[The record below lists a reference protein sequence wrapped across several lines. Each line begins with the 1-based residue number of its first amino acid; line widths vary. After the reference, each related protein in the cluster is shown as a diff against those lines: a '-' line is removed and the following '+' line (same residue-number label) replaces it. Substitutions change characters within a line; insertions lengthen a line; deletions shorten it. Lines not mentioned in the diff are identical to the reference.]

1 MVVLFA
7 VAVGN
12 ELATVLL
19 VVLLYG
25 VPLGMIEENSLD
37 TPLLIT
43 VLLLT
48 ETLATLLTDNEAVE
62 VVLVLLVPVVIADV
76 EEDRSVEGSETDEV
90 VSEEVVTLRESDEVL
105 VESDVNKERE
115 DDLDEEREEVFEEV
129 IEELVVTDFPWIQ
142 SQSPS
147 RSATENFSKG
157 DEALGLILWSAL

>member
-1 MVVLFA
+1 MLFA

-12 ELATVLL
+12 ELATVPL
-19 VVLLYG
+19 VVLLDD
-25 VPLGMIEENSLD
+25 VPLVILEKNALD
-37 TPLLIT
+37 TPLLIA

-76 EEDRSVEGSETDEV
+76 EEDRSVEGSEADEV
-90 VSEEVVTLRESDEVL
+90 VSEEVVTMREPDEVL
-105 VESDVNKERE
+105 VESDVDEERE
-115 DDLDEEREEVFEEV
+115 DDLDEEREEVLKEV
-129 IEELVVTDFPWIQ
+129 LDKLVVTDFPWIQ

-157 DEALGLILWSAL
+157 DEALGLILRSAL